1 MTLVDVFLSFKN
13 PPGYVENKIVII
25 IKNIINAALPYTE
38 KLEKLLKILV
48 KFVLLLSFDNVKSTM
63 TYNKAKT
70 DKIIVSIIEDPNK
83 FVIYPPGS
91 AL

>member
-1 MTLVDVFLSFKN
+1 M
-13 PPGYVENKIVII
+13 
-25 IKNIINAALPYTE
+25 NAALPYTE
-38 KLEKLLKILV
+38 KSEKLLKILV
-48 KFVLLLSFDNVKSTM
+48 NFVLLLLLSFDNVKSTM

-70 DKIIVSIIEDPNK
+70 DKIIVSINEEPNK